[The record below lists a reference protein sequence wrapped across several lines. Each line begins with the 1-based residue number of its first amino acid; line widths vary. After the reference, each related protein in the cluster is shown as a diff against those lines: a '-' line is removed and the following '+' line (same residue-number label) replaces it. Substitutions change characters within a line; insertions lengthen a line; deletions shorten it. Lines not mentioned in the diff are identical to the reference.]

1 MKRINISQGCVLI
14 HPPCVCSAKKNN
26 EEAGLCFT
34 FLFFYMSE
42 CFQSPVY
49 IKHLIEYKSAVHVP
63 VLVFAVEGWAAG
75 AELMV
80 TVLLCRIPLKKK
92 KNRLKST

>member
-14 HPPCVCSAKKNN
+14 YLPCVCSAKKKNK
-26 EEAGLCFT
+26 EAGLFFT
-34 FLFFYMSE
+34 FCFYMSE

-63 VLVFAVEGWAAG
+63 VLVSAVEGRAAG

-80 TVLLCRIPLKKK
+80 AVLLCRI
-92 KNRLKST
+92 S